1 MTDPV
6 TRAERLLNL
15 VLCLMAAERPVS
27 REQIEK
33 GVRGYAG
40 SAGEGAVERMFERDK
55 EELRSMG
62 VPIETVE
69 TASGIGYRILPSQ
82 YALPDIVLSDAERTA
97 VALAAQVWARGA
109 VDGLPA
115 TAVRKLESVAS
126 DGWTSPEP
134 AAPATLTGDDAALA
148 PLIGAVTE
156 GVVIRFAYRRPDRDE
171 DERRTVT
178 PWGLR
183 SSDGRWFLVGWD
195 HGREAARTFRVSRIV
210 GAVTTARAV
219 TPHGAPEG
227 FDVTTADTDAG
238 DHPPV
243 SAVVRVA
250 PGRAMSL
257 RSLADA
263 DPTAP
268 EIVVTAP
275 SLRVL
280 VARVCAAG
288 PDATV
293 LAPADIIE
301 AVRDALRSLVSDHG
315 AAAASGARSEP

>member
-1 MTDPV
+1 MSEAV

-15 VLCLMAAERPVS
+15 VLCLMAAERPVT
-27 REQIEK
+27 REQIER
-33 GVRGYAG
+33 GVRGYSESVG
-40 SAGEGAVERMFERDK
+40 DGAVERMFERDK

-62 VPIETVE
+62 VPVETVD
-69 TASGIGYRILPSQ
+69 TPAGTGYRILPSQ
-82 YALPDIVLSDAERTA
+82 YALPDIPLDDAERTA

-134 AAPATLTGDDAALA
+134 SPPALLTGDDAALA

-156 GVVIRFAYRRPDRDE
+156 GVVIRFPYRRPDRDE
-171 DERRTVT
+171 EERRTVT

-195 HGREAARTFRVSRIV
+195 HAREAPRTFRVSRISGSV
-210 GAVTTARAV
+210 STARALA
-219 TPHGAPEG
+219 PHGPPEG

-238 DHPPV
+238 GTPPV

-257 RSLADA
+257 RALSEA
-263 DPTAP
+263 DPAAP

-288 PDATV
+288 PDAAV
-293 LAPADIIE
+293 LAPADVVA
-301 AVRDALRSLVSDHG
+301 AVRSALLRLVDVHPRPV
-315 AAAASGARSEP
+315 APEDTP

>member
-1 MTDPV
+1 MTGPV

-27 REQIEK
+27 REQIEQQ
-33 GVRGYAG
+33 VRGYSD
-40 SAGEGAVERMFERDK
+40 SAGDGAVERMFERDK

-69 TASGIGYRILPSQ
+69 GLTGIGYRIVPSQ
-82 YALPDIVLSDAERTA
+82 YALPDIALTDSERTA

-134 AAPATLTGDDAALA
+134 APPATLTGDDAALA

-156 GVVIRFAYRRPDRDE
+156 GVVIRFPYRRPDSDE
-171 DERRTVT
+171 GERRTVT
-178 PWGLR
+178 PWGLL
-183 SSDGRWFLVGWD
+183 SSQGRWFVIGWD
-195 HGREAARTFRVSRIV
+195 HGRDAQRTFRVSRISGPV
-210 GAVTTARAV
+210 STARGVA
-219 TPHGAPEG
+219 PHRAPEG
-227 FDVTTADTDAG
+227 FDVTSAETGGAEPT
-238 DHPPV
+238 V

-257 RSLADA
+257 RALSDA
-263 DPTAP
+263 DVSST

-280 VARVCAAG
+280 VSRVCAAG

-293 LAPADIIE
+293 LAPADVVE
-301 AVRDALRSLVSDHG
+301 EVRKSLMRLVAGHAGPTAEGVSAL
-315 AAAASGARSEP
+315 